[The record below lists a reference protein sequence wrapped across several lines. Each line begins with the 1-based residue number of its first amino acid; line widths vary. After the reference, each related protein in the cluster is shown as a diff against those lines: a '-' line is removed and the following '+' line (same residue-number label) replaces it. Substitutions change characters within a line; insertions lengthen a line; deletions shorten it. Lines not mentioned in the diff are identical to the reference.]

1 MQIKKLI
8 DILRNKNLRVAVAES
23 FTGGGVASEF
33 VSVSGASDVFAVG
46 VVCYAELAKE
56 QLLGVKRQTL
66 DDFGAVSEQT
76 IVEILDGLRSL
87 NLGQVMLAT
96 SGNAGPT
103 AEKEN
108 EVGVFYL
115 GVMYGDDKIVRRYKA
130 SGSRANVI
138 RIGIEK
144 SLDLIAEIITK

>member
-1 MQIKKLI
+1 MEIKTLI
-8 DILRNKNLRVAVAES
+8 DNLRNKNLRIAVAES

-46 VVCYAELAKE
+46 LVCYAELAKE

-66 DDFGAVSEQT
+66 DTFGAVSEQT
-76 IVEILDGLRSL
+76 IVEMLNGLKE
-87 NLGQVMLAT
+87 LGLGHIMLAT

-103 AEKEN
+103 AEKAD

-115 GVMYGDDKIVRRYKA
+115 GVMYGDKKIVRRYKT
-130 SGSRANVI
+130 SGNRADVI
-138 RIGIEK
+138 RIGIQE
-144 SLDLIAEIITK
+144 SLDLIAEIISK